1 VKEVINVT
9 IKKSK
14 GKLPI
19 KKNKRRISENYQVIK
34 NRKTD
39 RVVYANTRV
48 SKMMRDLYYSRDSKR
63 GVEGTFNWLVDEVD
77 ELGEELKGSD
87 KQAMEKEFADV
98 IAWLASLAN
107 IMGVNLEQAAL
118 SKYNN
123 KCPKCKQ
130 SPCQC
135 PF

>member
-1 VKEVINVT
+1 M
-9 IKKSK
+9 
-14 GKLPI
+14 
-19 KKNKRRISENYQVIK
+19 RIREFQ
-34 NRKTD
+34 
-39 RVVYANTRV
+39 
-48 SKMMRDLYYSRDSKR
+48 KMMRDLYYSRDSER
-63 GVEGTFNWLVDEVD
+63 GVEGTFNWLVDEVA

>member
-1 VKEVINVT
+1 M
-9 IKKSK
+9 
-14 GKLPI
+14 
-19 KKNKRRISENYQVIK
+19 RIQEFQ
-34 NRKTD
+34 
-39 RVVYANTRV
+39 
-48 SKMMRDLYYSRDSKR
+48 KMMRDLYYSRDSER
-63 GVEGTFNWLVDEVD
+63 GVEGTFNWLVDEVA

>member
-1 VKEVINVT
+1 
-9 IKKSK
+9 
-14 GKLPI
+14 
-19 KKNKRRISENYQVIK
+19 
-34 NRKTD
+34 
-39 RVVYANTRV
+39 
-48 SKMMRDLYYSRDSKR
+48 MRDLYYSRDSER
-63 GVEGTFNWLVDEVD
+63 GVEGTFNWLVDEVA

>member
-1 VKEVINVT
+1 M
-9 IKKSK
+9 
-14 GKLPI
+14 
-19 KKNKRRISENYQVIK
+19 RIREFQ
-34 NRKTD
+34 
-39 RVVYANTRV
+39 
-48 SKMMRDLYYSRDSKR
+48 KMMKELYYSRDSER
-63 GVEGTFNWLVDEVD
+63 GVEGTFNWLVDEVA